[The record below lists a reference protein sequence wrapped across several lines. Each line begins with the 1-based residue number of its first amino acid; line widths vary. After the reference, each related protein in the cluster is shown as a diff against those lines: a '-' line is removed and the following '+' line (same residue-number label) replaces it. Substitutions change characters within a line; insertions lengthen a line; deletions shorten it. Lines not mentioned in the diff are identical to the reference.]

1 MSRRRLVLGAVLV
14 LVVATVAGALWWTQ
28 RESTAPVDDRLAGRI
43 EATGLQPYRIDLE
56 GAEPVS
62 VQVRR
67 RMLEVRYERDDL
79 HVFSL
84 LVRPAPQG
92 ELCPRGQGEQPDGGT
107 CTSDGDTL
115 LTAFEEMGSASLRRD
130 GVLLTVGAL
139 VIESDAGLQQRALD
153 ALADADPI
161 SAEELSRVGTG

>member
-1 MSRRRLVLGAVLV
+1 MSRRRLLLGGVLV
-14 LVVATVAGALWWTQ
+14 LVVVMVAGALWWWTQ
-28 RESTAPVDDRLAGRI
+28 RESAAPVDERLAGRI

-67 RMLEVRYERDDL
+67 RMLEVRYERDDV
-79 HVFSL
+79 HVFLL
-84 LVRPAPQG
+84 LVQRAPQG
-92 ELCPRGQGEQPDGGT
+92 DLCPRGEGEQPDGGT

-115 LTAFEEMGSASLRRD
+115 LTSFEEMGSASLRRD

-153 ALADADPI
+153 ALAGADPI
-161 SAEELSRVGTG
+161 SAEELSRLRH